1 MTLDVELYRRTL
13 YLPAPVGEKSLRRVS
28 VIDIQPDAPT
38 DGPAR
43 TLVFVHGYGGRNLQ
57 WVYQLRYFGQT
68 MRVIA
73 PDLRGHG
80 QSEDPARPPINM
92 ETLVDDL
99 EATLAG
105 LETQRPFILVAHSF
119 GGAIAAEYALR
130 HPDEVSGLVLIGTP
144 SRFILTPGA
153 RQLMSLP
160 GPVIETLKARL
171 GIAIYAE
178 ARTLRRMHDGAMARW
193 RGDKRL
199 GELRTPTLVV
209 FGHRDTVFTQEHY
222 SAVPK
227 QIPGAQQTVIPVSA
241 HLVQLERPDAV
252 NRAIRR
258 FVQAR
263 ARLETPTESGDGLD
277 ALGSFPQPAPA
288 QRSGGATRLVAGP
301 WLQAYDPDV
310 PEQIPTPQILAHDF
324 LSNSAHE
331 FPDRTAL
338 HFFGQRISYHEL
350 DLLSNRFA
358 QALRGLGLQRGD
370 RVAVVLPNVPQCMIA
385 FYGVLKAGGVVVLGS
400 PLSTEEEIAFQIRD
414 SDARIALSLSAYRPM
429 LERVAAQ
436 APAIEHLI
444 FTDVREYL
452 PLRQRLAV
460 AALAPV
466 APPPSIPPQ
475 VDASRAPSPSTGRDG
490 VGSPA
495 ASPPPR
501 HHEFQQLLR
510 AHSSAPLPSEVR
522 CDDLALLQYTSGTT
536 EASRGVMLS
545 HQNLVVNVAQLRHWI
560 IDAKR
565 GSETILGVLPL
576 SHSYGVTGC
585 LNLSIALAASL
596 VLMPTNR
603 TQEILNAIKRY
614 HPTIFPGVPTIYL
627 AVANFPHVRRYGVAS
642 IRVCICGS
650 APLPVEVQES
660 FEKLTRGRLVEGYGL
675 TEASPVTHCNPLKGE
690 RRVGSIGI
698 PLPST
703 SARIVDLRT
712 GATLPPGEVGELL
725 VRGPQVM
732 LGYWKRPEE
741 TAQALVDGWLR
752 TGDLASMDEDGY
764 FTIVDRKKDLIMAG
778 PFNVYPRDVEEVLYE
793 HPKVFEAVV
802 VGGHESHGANGAE
815 ENPVIKAIVVLKR
828 GERATAEELL
838 ALCRERLEAYK
849 VPKQIEFRTELPKNL
864 VGKVLRRLLV
874 EA

>member
-13 YLPAPVGEKSLRRVS
+13 YLPAPDGEKSLRRVS
-28 VIDIQPDAPT
+28 VIDIQPDVAP
-38 DGPAR
+38 DVPAR

-57 WVYQLRYFGQT
+57 WLYQLRAFGQT

-80 QSEDPARPPINM
+80 QSDDPARPPI
-92 ETLVDDL
+92 TVAALVDDL
-99 EATLAG
+99 ETTLTQ
-105 LETQRPFILVAHSF
+105 LEAQRPFLLVAHSF

-130 HPDEVSGLVLIGTP
+130 HADEVSGLVLIGTP
-144 SRFILTPGA
+144 ARFILTPGA

-160 GPVIETLKARL
+160 GPVIETLKKRL
-171 GIAIYAE
+171 GIAIFAE
-178 ARTLRRMHDGAMARW
+178 ARTLRRMHDGAMSRW

-199 GELRTPTLVV
+199 GELRVPTLVV
-209 FGHRDTVFTQEHY
+209 IGHRDTVFTQEHY
-222 SAVPK
+222 AAVPK
-227 QIPGAQQTVIPVSA
+227 LIPGAQQVVIPVSA

-263 ARLETPTESGDGLD
+263 ARIEAGASAD
-277 ALGSFPQPAPA
+277 AMGSYPQP
-288 QRSGGATRLVAGP
+288 RGAGAALRLGEAP

-310 PEQIPTPQILAHDF
+310 PEELPTPQVLAHDF
-324 LSNSAHE
+324 LSNSAAE

-338 HFFGQRISYHEL
+338 HFFGQKISYREL
-350 DLLSNRFA
+350 DLLSNRCA
-358 QALRGLGLQRGD
+358 HALRGLGLQRGD
-370 RVAVVLPNVPQCMIA
+370 RVAVVLPNVPQCVIT

-400 PLSTEEEIAFQIRD
+400 PLSNEEEIAFQIRD
-414 SDARIALSLSAYRPM
+414 SDARIALTLNTYRPM
-429 LERVAAQ
+429 LERIAAQ
-436 APAIEHLI
+436 SPALERLI

-460 AALAPV
+460 ALSPAPTSPTNLP
-466 APPPSIPPQ
+466 ATSATRGQ
-475 VDASRAPSPSTGRDG
+475 TGASPSTLPYHD
-490 VGSPA
+490 
-495 ASPPPR
+495 
-501 HHEFQQLLR
+501 FQQLLR
-510 AHSSAPLPSEVR
+510 AAASASLPGETR

-536 EASRGVMLS
+536 EVSRGVMLS
-545 HQNLVVNVAQLRHWI
+545 HQNLAVNVTQLRHWLN
-560 IDAKR
+560 DAKR
-565 GSETILGVLPL
+565 GGETILGVLPL

-627 AVANFPHVRRYGVAS
+627 AVANFPNVRRYGVAS
-642 IRVCICGS
+642 IRACISGS

-703 SARIVDLRT
+703 SARIADLQT
-712 GATLPPGEVGELL
+712 GAPLPPGVVGEMM
-725 VRGPQVM
+725 VRGPQLM

-741 TAQALVDGWLR
+741 TAQALTDGWLR

-764 FTIVDRKKDLIMAG
+764 FTIVDRKKDLIIAG
-778 PFNVYPRDVEEVLYE
+778 QYNVYPRDVEEVLYE
-793 HPKVFEAVV
+793 SPKVFEAVV
-802 VGGHESHGANGAE
+802 VSGRDGANGD
-815 ENPVIKAIVVLKR
+815 NPFVKAIVVLKR

>member
-1 MTLDVELYRRTL
+1 MPLDVELYRRTL
-13 YLPAPVGEKSLRRVS
+13 YLPSPDSDKALRRVS
-28 VIDIQPDAPT
+28 VIDIQPEAAPDT
-38 DGPAR
+38 PAR

-57 WVYQLRYFGQT
+57 WLYQLRAFGQT

-80 QSEDPARPPINM
+80 QSDDPARPPITV

-99 EATLAG
+99 EATLAQ
-105 LETQRPFILVAHSF
+105 LETQRPFLLVAHSF

-130 HPDEVSGLVLIGTP
+130 HPEEVSGLVLIGTP
-144 SRFILTPGA
+144 ARFILTPGA
-153 RQLMSLP
+153 RQLLSLP
-160 GPVIETLKARL
+160 GPVIETLKKRL
-171 GIAIYAE
+171 GIAIFAE
-178 ARTLRRMHDGAMARW
+178 ARTLRRMHDGAMSRW
-193 RGDKRL
+193 RGDQRL
-199 GELRTPTLVV
+199 GELRVPTLVV
-209 FGHRDTVFTQEHY
+209 IGHRDTVFTQEHY
-222 SAVPK
+222 AAVPK
-227 QIPGAQQTVIPVSA
+227 LIPGAQQVVIPVSA

-263 ARLETPTESGDGLD
+263 ARMEARVGSD
-277 ALGSFPQPAPA
+277 AMGSFPQARAASPAL
-288 QRSGGATRLVAGP
+288 RLGEAP

-310 PEQIPTPQILAHDF
+310 PEEIPTPQVLAHDF
-324 LSNSAHE
+324 LSNSAAE

-338 HFFGQRISYHEL
+338 HFFGQKISYREL
-350 DLLSNRFA
+350 DLLSNRCA
-358 QALRGLGLQRGD
+358 HALRGLGLQPGD
-370 RVAVVLPNVPQCMIA
+370 RVAVILPNVPQCVIA

-400 PLSTEEEIAFQIRD
+400 PLSNEDEIAFQIRD
-414 SDARIALSLSAYRPM
+414 SEARIALTLNTYRSM
-429 LERVAAQ
+429 LERVVAQ
-436 APAIEHLI
+436 SPALERLI

-460 AALAPV
+460 ALG
-466 APPPSIPPQ
+466 PSPNPGPNN
-475 VDASRAPSPSTGRDG
+475 AAPSQSGATPSTL
-490 VGSPA
+490 P
-495 ASPPPR
+495 
-501 HHEFQQLLR
+501 HHDFQQLLR
-510 AHSSAPLPSEVR
+510 ATASAPLLSETR

-536 EASRGVMLS
+536 DAPRGVMLS
-545 HQNLVVNVAQLRHWI
+545 HRNLVVNVAQQRHWLN
-560 IDAKR
+560 DAKR
-565 GSETILGVLPL
+565 GGETILGVLPL

-585 LNLSIALAASL
+585 MNLAMALAASL

-627 AVANFPHVRRYGVAS
+627 AVANFPHVRRYGIAS
-642 IRVCICGS
+642 IRVCVSGS

-675 TEASPVTHCNPLKGE
+675 TEASPVTHSNPLKGE
-690 RRVGSIGI
+690 RRVGSIGV
-698 PLPST
+698 PMPST
-703 SARIVDLRT
+703 SARIVDLHT
-712 GATLPPGEVGELL
+712 GEPAPQGEVGELE

-732 LGYWKRPEE
+732 QGYWKRPEE
-741 TAQALVDGWLR
+741 TAQALRDGWLR

-764 FTIVDRKKDLIMAG
+764 FTIVDRKKDLIIAG
-778 PFNVYPRDVEEVLYE
+778 PYNVYPRDVEEVLYE
-793 HPKVFEAVV
+793 SPKVFEAVV
-802 VGGHESHGANGAE
+802 VSGRDGANG
-815 ENPVIKAIVVLKR
+815 ENPFVKAIVVLKR

-864 VGKVLRRLLV
+864 VGKVLRRLLI

>member
-13 YLPAPVGEKSLRRVS
+13 YLTSSDGDKALRRVS
-28 VIDIQPDAPT
+28 VIDIQPDVAPDT
-38 DGPAR
+38 PAR

-57 WVYQLRYFGQT
+57 WLYQLRTFGQT

-80 QSEDPARPPINM
+80 QSDDPARPPITV

-99 EATLAG
+99 EATLAQ
-105 LETQRPFILVAHSF
+105 LETQRPFLLVAHSF

-130 HPDEVSGLVLIGTP
+130 HPEEVSGLVLIGTP
-144 SRFILTPGA
+144 ARFILTPGA

-160 GPVIETLKARL
+160 GPVIETLKKRL
-171 GIAIYAE
+171 GIAIFAD
-178 ARTLRRMHDGAMARW
+178 ARTMRRMHDGAMSRW

-199 GELRTPTLVV
+199 GELRVPTLVV
-209 FGHRDTVFTQEHY
+209 IGHRDTVFTQEHY
-222 SAVPK
+222 AAVPK
-227 QIPGAQQTVIPVSA
+227 LIPGAQQVVIPVSA

-263 ARLETPTESGDGLD
+263 ARMEANSSVD
-277 ALGSFPQPAPA
+277 AMGSFPQPRAA
-288 QRSGGATRLVAGP
+288 SASLRLGEAP

-310 PEQIPTPQILAHDF
+310 PEEIPTPQVLAHDF
-324 LSNSAHE
+324 LSNSAAE

-338 HFFGQRISYHEL
+338 HFFGQKISYREL
-350 DLLSNRFA
+350 DLLSNRCA
-358 QALRGLGLQRGD
+358 RALRGLGLQRGD
-370 RVAVVLPNVPQCMIA
+370 RVAVILPNVPQCVIA

-400 PLSTEEEIAFQIRD
+400 PLSNEEEIAFQIRD
-414 SDARIALSLSAYRPM
+414 SDARIALTLNTYRSM
-429 LERVAAQ
+429 LERIAAQ
-436 APAIEHLI
+436 SPALERLI

-460 AALAPV
+460 ALGPSP
-466 APPPSIPPQ
+466 APPNNS
-475 VDASRAPSPSTGRDG
+475 
-490 VGSPA
+490 A
-495 ASPPPR
+495 ASQNGAALSALP
-501 HHEFQQLLR
+501 HHDFQQLLR
-510 AHSSAPLPSEVR
+510 AAASAPLLGETQ

-536 EASRGVMLS
+536 DAPRGVMLS
-545 HQNLVVNVAQLRHWI
+545 HQNLVVNVAQQRHWLN
-560 IDAKR
+560 DAKR
-565 GSETILGVLPL
+565 GGETILGVLPL

-585 LNLSIALAASL
+585 MNLAMALAASL

-603 TQEILNAIKRY
+603 TEEILNAIKRY

-642 IRVCICGS
+642 IRVCVSGS

-675 TEASPVTHCNPLKGE
+675 TEASPVTHSNPLKGE
-690 RRVGSIGI
+690 RRVGSIGV
-698 PLPST
+698 PMPST
-703 SARIVDLRT
+703 SARIVDLQT
-712 GATLPPGEVGELL
+712 GEPLPQGEVGELE

-732 LGYWKRPEE
+732 QGYWKRPDE
-741 TAQALVDGWLR
+741 TAQALRDGWLR

-764 FTIVDRKKDLIMAG
+764 FTIVDRKKDLIIAG
-778 PFNVYPRDVEEVLYE
+778 QYNVYPRDVEEVLYE
-793 HPKVFEAVV
+793 SPKVFEAVV
-802 VGGHESHGANGAE
+802 VSGRDGANGD
-815 ENPVIKAIVVLKR
+815 NPFVKAIVVLKR

>member
-13 YLPAPVGEKSLRRVS
+13 YLSAPDKALRRVS
-28 VIDIQPDAPT
+28 VIDIQPDAAPT
-38 DGPAR
+38 QPVR

-57 WVYQLRYFGQT
+57 WLYQLRNFGQS

-80 QSEDPARPPINM
+80 QSDDPARPPITI
-92 ETLVDDL
+92 ESLVDDL
-99 EATLAG
+99 EATLAQ
-105 LETQRPFILVAHSF
+105 LETLRPFLLVAHSF

-130 HPDEVSGLVLIGTP
+130 HPEEVIGLVLIGTP
-144 SRFILTPGA
+144 ARFILTPGA

-160 GPVIETLKARL
+160 GPVIETLKQRL
-171 GIAIYAE
+171 GIAIFAE
-178 ARTLRRMHDGAMARW
+178 ARTLRRMHDSAMSRW
-193 RGDKRL
+193 RGDQRL
-199 GELRTPTLVV
+199 GELRVPTLVV
-209 FGHRDTVFTQEHY
+209 IGHRDRVFDQEHY
-222 SAVPK
+222 AAVPK
-227 QIPGAQQTVIPVSA
+227 LIPGAQQIVIPVSA

-263 ARLETPTESGDGLD
+263 ARMESATGVADGF
-277 ALGSFPQPAPA
+277 GSIPQAA
-288 QRSGGATRLVAGP
+288 SRAASSMTRLVEAP

-310 PEQIPTPQILAHDF
+310 PEEIATPHVLTHDY
-324 LSNSAHE
+324 LTNSAHE

-338 HFFGQRISYHEL
+338 HFFGQKISYREL
-350 DLLSNRFA
+350 DLLSNRCA
-358 QALRGLGLQRGD
+358 HALRAIGLQRGD
-370 RVAVVLPNVPQCMIA
+370 RVAVVLPNVPQCVIA

-400 PLSTEEEIAFQIRD
+400 PLSNEEEIAFQIRD
-414 SDARIALSLSAYRPM
+414 ADARIALTLNTYRPL
-429 LERVAAQ
+429 LERIAAQ
-436 APAIEHLI
+436 APALEHLI

-460 AALAPV
+460 ALGPAPAAASAGNNGGSQHGAGHELGV
-466 APPPSIPPQ
+466 AS
-475 VDASRAPSPSTGRDG
+475 ASQAVTATPSTL
-490 VGSPA
+490 P
-495 ASPPPR
+495 
-501 HHEFQQLLR
+501 HHDFQQLLR
-510 AHSSAPLPSEVR
+510 AGSSAPMPSEMR
-522 CDDLALLQYTSGTT
+522 PGDLALLQYTSGTT
-536 EASRGVMLS
+536 DAPSGVMLS
-545 HQNLVVNVAQLRHWI
+545 HQNLVVNVVQLRHWLN
-560 IDAKR
+560 DAKR
-565 GSETILGVLPL
+565 GGETILGVLPL

-585 LNLSIALAASL
+585 LNLAIALAASL

-614 HPTIFPGVPTIYL
+614 HPTIFPAVPTIYL
-627 AVANFPHVRRYGVAS
+627 AVANFPNVRRYGVAS
-642 IRVCICGS
+642 IRACISGS

-698 PLPST
+698 PMPST
-703 SARIVDLRT
+703 SARILDLRT
-712 GATLPPGEVGELL
+712 GEALPPGAVGELE

-732 LGYWKRPEE
+732 LGYWKRPDE
-741 TAQALVDGWLR
+741 TAQARRDGWLR

-764 FTIVDRKKDLIMAG
+764 FTIVDRKKDLIIAG
-778 PFNVYPRDVEEVLYE
+778 AYNVYPRDVEEVLYE
-793 HPKVFEAVV
+793 SPKVFEAVV
-802 VGGHESHGANGAE
+802 VTGRDSSNGG
-815 ENPVIKAIVVLKR
+815 NPFVKAIVVLKR
-828 GERATAEELL
+828 GERATADELL

>member
-13 YLPAPVGEKSLRRVS
+13 YLPAPDGDKALQRVS
-28 VIDIQPDAPT
+28 VIDIQPDAAPDT
-38 DGPAR
+38 PAR

-57 WVYQLRYFGQT
+57 WLYQLRAFGQT

-73 PDLRGHG
+73 PDLRGHS
-80 QSEDPARPPINM
+80 QSDDPARPPITV

-99 EATLAG
+99 EATLAQ
-105 LETQRPFILVAHSF
+105 LETRRPFLLVAHSF
-119 GGAIAAEYALR
+119 GGAIAVEYALR

-144 SRFILTPGA
+144 ARFILTPGA

-160 GPVIETLKARL
+160 GPVIETLKKRL
-171 GIAIYAE
+171 GIAIFAE
-178 ARTLRRMHDGAMARW
+178 ARTLRRMHDGAMSRW
-193 RGDKRL
+193 QGDKRL
-199 GELRTPTLVV
+199 GELRVPTLVV
-209 FGHRDTVFTQEHY
+209 IGHRDTVFTQEHY
-222 SAVPK
+222 AAVPK
-227 QIPGAQQTVIPVSA
+227 LIPGAQQVVIPVSA

-263 ARLETPTESGDGLD
+263 ARMEASVGAGDGAD
-277 ALGSFPQPAPA
+277 AMGSFPQPRAASPA
-288 QRSGGATRLVAGP
+288 LRLGEAP

-310 PEQIPTPQILAHDF
+310 PEELPTPQVLAHDF
-324 LSNSAHE
+324 LSNSAAE
-331 FPDRTAL
+331 FPNRTAL
-338 HFFGQRISYHEL
+338 HFFGQKISYREL
-350 DLLSNRFA
+350 DLLSNRCA
-358 QALRGLGLQRGD
+358 HALCDLGLQRGD
-370 RVAVVLPNVPQCMIA
+370 RVAVILPNVPQCVIA

-400 PLSTEEEIAFQIRD
+400 PLSNEEEIAFQIRD
-414 SDARIALSLSAYRPM
+414 SDARIALTLNTYRPM

-436 APAIEHLI
+436 SPALERLI

-460 AALAPV
+460 ALGPSP
-466 APPPSIPPQ
+466 APPTNSAT
-475 VDASRAPSPSTGRDG
+475 ASQNGASPSTL
-490 VGSPA
+490 P
-495 ASPPPR
+495 
-501 HHEFQQLLR
+501 HHDFQQLLR
-510 AHSSAPLPSEVR
+510 AAASAPLLGETR

-536 EASRGVMLS
+536 DAPRGVMLS
-545 HQNLVVNVAQLRHWI
+545 HQNLVVNVAQQRHWLN
-560 IDAKR
+560 DAKR
-565 GSETILGVLPL
+565 GGETILGVLPL

-585 LNLSIALAASL
+585 MNLAMALAASL

-627 AVANFPHVRRYGVAS
+627 AVANFPHVRRYGIAS
-642 IRVCICGS
+642 IRVCVSGS

-675 TEASPVTHCNPLKGE
+675 TEASPVTHSNPLKGE
-690 RRVGSIGI
+690 RRVGSIGV
-698 PLPST
+698 PMPST
-703 SARIVDLRT
+703 SARIVDLQT
-712 GATLPPGEVGELL
+712 GEPLPQGEVGELE

-732 LGYWKRPEE
+732 QGYWKRPDE
-741 TAQALVDGWLR
+741 TAQALRDGWLR

-764 FTIVDRKKDLIMAG
+764 FTIVDRKKDLIIAG
-778 PFNVYPRDVEEVLYE
+778 QYNVYPRDVEEVLYE
-793 HPKVFEAVV
+793 SPKVFEAVV
-802 VGGHESHGANGAE
+802 VSGRDGTNGD
-815 ENPVIKAIVVLKR
+815 NPFVKAIVVLKR

-849 VPKQIEFRTELPKNL
+849 VPKQVEFRTELPKNL

>member
-1 MTLDVELYRRTL
+1 MPLDVELYRRTL
-13 YLPAPVGEKSLRRVS
+13 YLPTPDGDKSLRRVS
-28 VIDIQPDAPT
+28 VIDIQPDVAPDAPT
-38 DGPAR
+38 R
-43 TLVFVHGYGGRNLQ
+43 TLVFVHGYGGRNMQ
-57 WVYQLRYFGQT
+57 WLYQLRSFGQT

-80 QSEDPARPPINM
+80 QSDDPARPPITV

-99 EATLAG
+99 ETTLAQ
-105 LETQRPFILVAHSF
+105 LETQRPFLLVAHSF

-130 HPDEVSGLVLIGTP
+130 HPEEVSGLVLIGTP
-144 SRFILTPGA
+144 ARFILTPGA
-153 RQLMSLP
+153 RQLMNLP
-160 GPVIETLKARL
+160 GPVMETLKKRL
-171 GIAIYAE
+171 GVAIFADG
-178 ARTLRRMHDGAMARW
+178 RTMRRMHDGAMSRW

-209 FGHRDTVFTQEHY
+209 FGHRDTVFAQEHY
-222 SAVPK
+222 AAVPK
-227 QIPGAQQTVIPVSA
+227 LIPGAQQVVIPVSA

-263 ARLETPTESGDGLD
+263 ARMEATVGARVGAGEASGSL
-277 ALGSFPQPAPA
+277 PQPVG
-288 QRSGGATRLVAGP
+288 RTVTATRLVEAP
-301 WLQAYDPDV
+301 WLQAYDSDV
-310 PEQIPTPQILAHDF
+310 PEDIPTPQVLVHDF

-338 HFFGQRISYHEL
+338 HFFGQKISYREL
-350 DLLSNRFA
+350 DLLSNRCA
-358 QALRGLGLQRGD
+358 HALLGLGLRRGD
-370 RVAVVLPNVPQCMIA
+370 RVAVVLPNVPQCVIA

-400 PLSTEEEIAFQIRD
+400 PLSTEQEIAFQVRD

-429 LERVAAQ
+429 LKRIAAQ
-436 APAIEHLI
+436 SPALEQVI

-460 AALAPV
+460 ALNPTPLASFPDQAPGQNGA
-466 APPPSIPPQ
+466 APPPLPQ
-475 VDASRAPSPSTGRDG
+475 HD
-490 VGSPA
+490 
-495 ASPPPR
+495 
-501 HHEFQQLLR
+501 FQQLLR
-510 AHSSAPLPSEVR
+510 AHESAPLPNETR
-522 CDDLALLQYTSGTT
+522 CDDLALLQFTSGTT

-545 HQNLVVNVAQLRHWI
+545 HRNLSVNVTQLRHWLN
-560 IDAKR
+560 DAKR
-565 GSETILGVLPL
+565 GAETILGVLPL

-585 LNLSIALAASL
+585 LNLAIALAASL

-603 TQEILNAIKRY
+603 TEEILNAIKRY
-614 HPTIFPGVPTIYL
+614 HPTVFPAVPTIYL

-642 IRVCICGS
+642 IRACISGS

-690 RRVGSIGI
+690 RRVGSIGV
-698 PLPST
+698 PMPST
-703 SARIVDLRT
+703 SARVVDLVT
-712 GATLPPGEVGELL
+712 GASLPPGEVGELL

-764 FTIVDRKKDLIMAG
+764 FTIVDRKKDLIIAG
-778 PFNVYPRDVEEVLYE
+778 PYNVYPRDVEEVLYE

-802 VGGHESHGANGAE
+802 VGGHEGATDSGE
-815 ENPVIKAIVVLKR
+815 DNPFVKAIVVLKR

-874 EA
+874 EG

>member
-13 YLPAPVGEKSLRRVS
+13 YLTSSDGDKALRRVS
-28 VIDIQPDAPT
+28 VIDIQPDVAPDT
-38 DGPAR
+38 PAR

-57 WVYQLRYFGQT
+57 WLYQLRTFGQT

-80 QSEDPARPPINM
+80 QSDDPARPPITV

-99 EATLAG
+99 EATLAQ
-105 LETQRPFILVAHSF
+105 LETQRPFLLVAHSF

-130 HPDEVSGLVLIGTP
+130 HPEEVSGLVLIGTP
-144 SRFILTPGA
+144 ARFILTPGA

-160 GPVIETLKARL
+160 GPVIETLKKRL
-171 GIAIYAE
+171 GIAIFAD
-178 ARTLRRMHDGAMARW
+178 ARTMRRMHDGAMSRW

-199 GELRTPTLVV
+199 GELRVPTLVV
-209 FGHRDTVFTQEHY
+209 IGHRDTVFTQEHY
-222 SAVPK
+222 AAVPK
-227 QIPGAQQTVIPVSA
+227 LIPGAQQVVIPVSA

-263 ARLETPTESGDGLD
+263 ARMEANSSAD
-277 ALGSFPQPAPA
+277 AMGSFPQPRAA
-288 QRSGGATRLVAGP
+288 SASLRLGEAP

-310 PEQIPTPQILAHDF
+310 PEEIPTPQVLAHDF
-324 LSNSAHE
+324 LSNSAAE

-338 HFFGQRISYHEL
+338 HFFGQKISYREL
-350 DLLSNRFA
+350 DLLSNRCA
-358 QALRGLGLQRGD
+358 RALRGLGLQRGD
-370 RVAVVLPNVPQCMIA
+370 RVAVILPNVPQCVIA

-400 PLSTEEEIAFQIRD
+400 PLSNEEEIAFQIRD
-414 SDARIALSLSAYRPM
+414 SDARIALTLNTYRSM
-429 LERVAAQ
+429 LERIAAQ
-436 APAIEHLI
+436 SPALERLI

-460 AALAPV
+460 ALGPSP
-466 APPPSIPPQ
+466 APPNNS
-475 VDASRAPSPSTGRDG
+475 
-490 VGSPA
+490 A
-495 ASPPPR
+495 ASQNGAALSALP
-501 HHEFQQLLR
+501 HHDFQQLLR
-510 AHSSAPLPSEVR
+510 AAASAPLLGETQ

-536 EASRGVMLS
+536 DAPRGVMLS
-545 HQNLVVNVAQLRHWI
+545 HQNLVVNVAQQRHWLN
-560 IDAKR
+560 DAKR
-565 GSETILGVLPL
+565 GGETILGVLPL

-585 LNLSIALAASL
+585 MNLAMALAASL

-603 TQEILNAIKRY
+603 TEEILNAIKRY

-642 IRVCICGS
+642 IRVCVSGS

-675 TEASPVTHCNPLKGE
+675 TEASPVTHSNPLKGE
-690 RRVGSIGI
+690 RRVGSIGV
-698 PLPST
+698 PMPST
-703 SARIVDLRT
+703 SARIVDLQT
-712 GATLPPGEVGELL
+712 GEPLPQGEVGELE

-732 LGYWKRPEE
+732 QGYWKRPDE
-741 TAQALVDGWLR
+741 TAQALRDGWLR

-764 FTIVDRKKDLIMAG
+764 FTIVDRKKDLIIAG
-778 PFNVYPRDVEEVLYE
+778 QYNVYPRDVEEVLYE
-793 HPKVFEAVV
+793 SPKVFEAVV
-802 VGGHESHGANGAE
+802 VSGRDGANGD
-815 ENPVIKAIVVLKR
+815 NPFVKAIVVLKR

>member
-13 YLPAPVGEKSLRRVS
+13 YLPAPDGDKALRRVS
-28 VIDIQPDAPT
+28 VIDIQPNAAPDT
-38 DGPAR
+38 PTR

-57 WVYQLRYFGQT
+57 WLYQLRAFGQT

-80 QSEDPARPPINM
+80 QSDDPARPPITV

-99 EATLAG
+99 EATLAQ
-105 LETQRPFILVAHSF
+105 LETQRPFLLVAHSF

-144 SRFILTPGA
+144 ARFILTPGA

-160 GPVIETLKARL
+160 GPVIETLKKRL
-171 GIAIYAE
+171 GIAIFAE
-178 ARTLRRMHDGAMARW
+178 ARTLRRMHDGAMSRW

-199 GELRTPTLVV
+199 SELRVPTLVV
-209 FGHRDTVFTQEHY
+209 IGHRDTVFTQEHY
-222 SAVPK
+222 AAVPK
-227 QIPGAQQTVIPVSA
+227 LVPGAQQVVIPVSA
-241 HLVQLERPDAV
+241 HLVQLERPEAV

-263 ARLETPTESGDGLD
+263 ARVEASSGAE
-277 ALGSFPQPAPA
+277 ALGSFPQSRAVSPAL
-288 QRSGGATRLVAGP
+288 RLGEAP

-310 PEQIPTPQILAHDF
+310 PEDIPTPQVLTHDF
-324 LSNSAHE
+324 LSNSAAE

-338 HFFGQRISYHEL
+338 HFFGQKISYHEL
-350 DLLSNRFA
+350 DLLSNRCA
-358 QALRGLGLQRGD
+358 HALRALGLQRGD
-370 RVAVVLPNVPQCMIA
+370 RVAVILPNVPQCVIA

-400 PLSTEEEIAFQIRD
+400 PLSTEEEIAFQICD
-414 SDARIALSLSAYRPM
+414 SDARIALTLNTYRSM
-429 LERVAAQ
+429 LERIAGQ
-436 APAIEHLI
+436 SPALERLI

-460 AALAPV
+460 ALGPAP
-466 APPPSIPPQ
+466 AQS
-475 VDASRAPSPSTGRDG
+475 ANS
-490 VGSPA
+490 A
-495 ASPPPR
+495 ASQSGGLTSTPP
-501 HHEFQQLLR
+501 HHDFQQLLR
-510 AHSSAPLPSEVR
+510 ANPSAPLPGEVR

-536 EASRGVMLS
+536 EMSRGVMLS
-545 HQNLVVNVAQLRHWI
+545 HLNLAVNVTQLRHWLN
-560 IDAKR
+560 DAKR
-565 GSETILGVLPL
+565 GGETILGVLPL

-614 HPTIFPGVPTIYL
+614 HPTIFPAVPTIYL
-627 AVANFPHVRRYGVAS
+627 AVANFPNVRRYGVAS
-642 IRVCICGS
+642 IRACISGS

-712 GATLPPGEVGELL
+712 GEPLPPGEVGELL
-725 VRGPQVM
+725 VRGPQLM

-741 TAQALVDGWLR
+741 TAQALRDGWLR

-764 FTIVDRKKDLIMAG
+764 FTIVDRKKDLIIAG
-778 PFNVYPRDVEEVLYE
+778 QYNVYPRDVEEVLYE
-793 HPKVFEAVV
+793 SPKVFEAVV
-802 VGGHESHGANGAE
+802 VSGHDGANGD
-815 ENPVIKAIVVLKR
+815 NPFVKAIVVLKR

>member
-13 YLPAPVGEKSLRRVS
+13 YLPAPDGDKSLRRVS
-28 VIDIQPDAPT
+28 VIDIQPDAAPDMPT
-38 DGPAR
+38 R

-57 WVYQLRYFGQT
+57 WLYQLRAFGQT

-80 QSEDPARPPINM
+80 QSDDPARPPITV

-99 EATLAG
+99 ETTLAQ
-105 LETQRPFILVAHSF
+105 LETQRPFLLVAHSF

-144 SRFILTPGA
+144 ARFILTPGA

-160 GPVIETLKARL
+160 GPVIETLKKRL
-171 GIAIYAE
+171 GIAIFAE
-178 ARTLRRMHDGAMARW
+178 GRTLRRMHDGAMSRW

-199 GELRTPTLVV
+199 GELRVPTLVV
-209 FGHRDTVFTQEHY
+209 IGHRDTVFTQEHY
-222 SAVPK
+222 AAVPK
-227 QIPGAQQTVIPVSA
+227 LVPGAQQVVIPVSA
-241 HLVQLERPDAV
+241 HLVQLERPEAV

-263 ARLETPTESGDGLD
+263 ARMEANAGAD
-277 ALGSFPQPAPA
+277 AMGSFPQPRAASPA
-288 QRSGGATRLVAGP
+288 LRLGEAP

-310 PEQIPTPQILAHDF
+310 PEEIPTPQLLAHDF

-338 HFFGQRISYHEL
+338 HFFGQKISYREL
-350 DLLSNRFA
+350 DLLSNRCA
-358 QALRGLGLQRGD
+358 HALRALGLQRGD
-370 RVAVVLPNVPQCMIA
+370 RVAVILPNVPQCVIA

-414 SDARIALSLSAYRPM
+414 SDARIALTLNTYRPM
-429 LERVAAQ
+429 LERIASRS
-436 APAIEHLI
+436 PALERLI

-460 AALAPV
+460 ALGP
-466 APPPSIPPQ
+466 
-475 VDASRAPSPSTGRDG
+475 
-490 VGSPA
+490 SPA
-495 ASPPPR
+495 AAPNIAAASQNGALPSTLP
-501 HHEFQQLLR
+501 HHDFQQLLR
-510 AHSSAPLPSEVR
+510 AASSASLPGETR

-536 EASRGVMLS
+536 DAPRGVMLA
-545 HQNLVVNVAQLRHWI
+545 HQNLVVNVAQQRHWLT
-560 IDAKR
+560 DAKR
-565 GSETILGVLPL
+565 GGETILGVLPL

-585 LNLSIALAASL
+585 MNLAMALAASL

-603 TQEILNAIKRY
+603 TQEILNSIKRY

-627 AVANFPHVRRYGVAS
+627 AVANFPHVRRYGIAS
-642 IRVCICGS
+642 IRVCVSGS

-675 TEASPVTHCNPLKGE
+675 TEASPVTHSNPLKGE

-698 PLPST
+698 PMPST

-712 GATLPPGEVGELL
+712 GEALPQGEVGELE

-732 LGYWKRPEE
+732 QGYWKRPDE
-741 TAQALVDGWLR
+741 TAQALRDGWLR

-764 FTIVDRKKDLIMAG
+764 FTIVDRKKDLIIAG
-778 PFNVYPRDVEEVLYE
+778 QYNVYPRDVEEVLYE
-793 HPKVFEAVV
+793 SPKVFEAVV
-802 VGGHESHGANGAE
+802 VSGHDGANGD
-815 ENPVIKAIVVLKR
+815 NPFVKAIVVLKR

>member
-13 YLPAPVGEKSLRRVS
+13 YLPAPEGEKSLRRVS
-28 VIDIQPDAPT
+28 VIDIQPGATPDTPE
-38 DGPAR
+38 G

-57 WVYQLRYFGQT
+57 WLYQLRYFGQT

-80 QSEDPARPPINM
+80 QSDDPARPPISM
-92 ETLVDDL
+92 ETLVADL
-99 EATLAG
+99 EATLAA
-105 LETQRPFILVAHSF
+105 LETRRPILLVAHSF

-130 HPDEVSGLVLIGTP
+130 HPEEVSGLVLIGTP
-144 SRFILTPGA
+144 ARFILRPGA
-153 RQLMSLP
+153 RQLIGLP
-160 GPVIETLKARL
+160 GPVMETLKSRL

-178 ARTLRRMHDGAMARW
+178 ARTLRRMHDGAMSRW

-209 FGHRDTVFTQEHY
+209 FGHRDTVFTQAHY

-227 QIPGAQQTVIPVSA
+227 LIPGAQQIVIPVSA

-263 ARLETPTESGDGLD
+263 ARLEAPAGGQGTK
-277 ALGSFPQPAPA
+277 GSFPQLAPRA
-288 QRSGGATRLVAGP
+288 ATTTRLVEAP

-310 PEQIPTPQILAHDF
+310 PEEIATPQVLMHDH
-324 LSNSAHE
+324 LTNSAHE

-338 HFFGQRISYHEL
+338 HFFGQRISYREL
-350 DLLSNRFA
+350 DLLSNRCA
-358 QALRGLGLQRGD
+358 HALHSLGLQRGD
-370 RVAVVLPNVPQCMIA
+370 RVAVVLPNVPQCVVA

-400 PLSTEEEIAFQIRD
+400 PLSNEEEIAFQIRD

-436 APAIEHLI
+436 APAVERLI

-460 AALAPV
+460 ALSPV
-466 APPPSIPPQ
+466 PTPP
-475 VDASRAPSPSTGRDG
+475 VEAPSAAEGRNGATSST
-490 VGSPA
+490 VS
-495 ASPPPR
+495 
-501 HHEFQQLLR
+501 HHDFQQLLR
-510 AHSSAPLPSEVR
+510 AHSSGALPSEVR

-536 EASRGVMLS
+536 EVSRGVMLS
-545 HQNLVVNVAQLRHWI
+545 HQNLGVNVAQLRHWI

-712 GATLPPGEVGELL
+712 GAPLPSGEVGELL

-732 LGYWKRPEE
+732 LGYWKRPDE

-764 FTIVDRKKDLIMAG
+764 FTIVDRKKDLIIAG
-778 PFNVYPRDVEEVLYE
+778 PYNVYPRDVEEVLYE

-802 VGGHESHGANGAE
+802 VGGHDGVNGGE
-815 ENPVIKAIVVLKR
+815 GDNPIVKAIVVLKR